1 MKKSIAA
8 IFWLLLALAGAWAYA
23 TIAFKRGE
31 PVNSAYLLI
40 AAVCTYAI
48 GYRFYSK
55 WIALRVLGLDNRRA
69 TPCEVHDDGKDFV
82 RTNKFI
88 LFGHHFAAIAGPGPL
103 VGPVLAAQFG
113 YLPGALWILIGV
125 VLGGAV
131 QDFVILFCSM
141 RRNGKSLGEM
151 VKEELNSPAG
161 AIAVLAI
168 LAILVILL
176 AVLALVVVKALAESP
191 WGVFTV
197 GATIPIALFM
207 GGYMRFLRTG
217 KVLEATALGVTLLLL
232 VVWGGK
238 LVYENPH
245 WAQVFGLRDISL
257 AWIIIGYG
265 VISSSLPVWLMLAP
279 RDYLSTFMKLGTIFL
294 LALGILCTLPHLQ
307 MPAITQFM
315 DGSGLVVAGKLFP
328 FCFITIACG
337 AISGFHSLIAS
348 GTTPKMITRENYA
361 RPIGYGAM
369 CFESFVAIMALIA
382 ACTLDPGVYLSMN
395 VKGDPA
401 ATVAKINALNFPVT
415 VDQMNSLAN
424 QLGEKT
430 LFGRT
435 GGAATLAV
443 GMAHIFSKAVN
454 GRWLDLWYHFAVMF
468 EALFILTTLDAGTR
482 VGRYLLQGVLGK
494 AWKPLGDPKNFAA
507 APVAAAMMVGGWG
520 YFLIQGVRDPLGGIN
535 SLWPLFGIAN
545 QMLAAMALCL
555 GTTIILKMT
564 LQRRAG
570 VAPASISKP
579 EMKLETGATPVLHAP
594 TFALITLIPLVWLLA
609 VTFTAGAEKIWSAD
623 PRIGF
628 LAQANLLQGKH
639 RELELIHTDANH
651 TLMVFAATNYGKP
664 RDAEISAQVA
674 ALQKACD
681 ETWKSVA
688 VNETL
693 KFNNRLDAAVA
704 GTFLALVSVIILLSV
719 REWILL
725 LSKRKPAVLHET
737 VPVWL
742 PDYTLKESGPNL
754 RSAAGAAAIALG
766 LAKELSGETQFE
778 RAKHQ
783 ACICEQHSDQKVF
796 AQVTEAKF
804 NGVRRC
810 C

>member
-1 MKKSIAA
+1 MKKILWFMVWGLVA
-8 IFWLLLALAGAWAYA
+8 IAGAWAYA
-23 TIAFKRGE
+23 VLAFRRGE
-31 PVNSAYLLI
+31 PVNSGCLII
-40 AAVCTYAI
+40 AAVCSYAI
-48 GYRFYSK
+48 GYRFYSR
-55 WIALRVLGLDNRRA
+55 WIALRVLGVDNRRA

-131 QDFVILFCSM
+131 QDFVVLFCSV

-151 VKEELNSPAG
+151 VKEELNSGAG
-161 AIAVLAI
+161 AIAVVAI

-176 AVLALVVVKALAESP
+176 AVLALVVVRALAESP

-207 GGYMRFLRTG
+207 GGYMRFLRVG
-217 KVLEATALGVTLLLL
+217 KVLEATAIGVTLLLL
-232 VVWGGK
+232 AVWGGK
-238 LVYENPH
+238 LVYQDPH
-245 WAQVFGLRDISL
+245 WSHVFAVRDISL

-279 RDYLSTFMKLGTIFL
+279 RDYLSTFMKLGTILL

-307 MPAITQFM
+307 MPALTQFI

-337 AISGFHSLIAS
+337 SISGFHALIAS
-348 GTTPKMITRENYA
+348 GTTPKMITREKYV

-369 CFESFVAIMALIA
+369 CFESFVALMALIA

-401 ATVAKINALNFPVT
+401 ATVAKINALHFPVT
-415 VDQMNSLAN
+415 VEQMNTLASG
-424 QLGEKT
+424 LGEKT

-454 GRWLDLWYHFAVMF
+454 GRGLDLWYHFAVMF

-482 VGRYLLQGVLGK
+482 VGRYLLQSVLK
-494 AWKPLGDPKNFAA
+494 HAWKPLGDPRNFFA
-507 APVAAAMMVGGWG
+507 APVAAAFMVGGWG

-545 QMLAAMALCL
+545 QMLAAIALCL
-555 GTTIILKMT
+555 GTTIILKMS
-564 LQRRAG
+564 LQSRAG
-570 VAPASISKP
+570 
-579 EMKLETGATPVLHAP
+579 ETRARRSPWL
-594 TFALITLIPLVWLLA
+594 ALVTLIPLVWLLA
-609 VTFTAGAEKIWSAD
+609 VTFTAGVEKIFDSD

-628 LAQANLLQGKH
+628 LAAAHVSKDKIEQCHELEMGTAPANEVNNFTERLELLQADLPKNRALYFNNLL
-639 RELELIHTDANH
+639 DA
-651 TLMVFAATNYGKP
+651 G
-664 RDAEISAQVA
+664 
-674 ALQKACD
+674 
-681 ETWKSVA
+681 
-688 VNETL
+688 
-693 KFNNRLDAAVA
+693 VA
-704 GTFLALVSVIILLSV
+704 GAFLVLVATIVCLSV

-725 LSKRKPAVLHET
+725 LSRRKPAVLWET
-737 VPVWL
+737 EPVWL
-742 PDYTLKESGPNL
+742 PECALKESGPNL
-754 RSAAGAAAIALG
+754 RTVAGAAAIALG
-766 LAKELSGETQFE
+766 LARELSGEAHFE
-778 RAKHQ
+778 RARQQ
-783 ACICEQHSDQKVF
+783 ACVCDCQQHSDQKIFVN
-796 AQVTEAKF
+796 VTEEKF